1 MNNFTDTASSALHLD
16 IDSENRLRTKLD
28 DKRNDFN
35 FPIMIVNFP
44 FIWSNIP
51 AAPAYVP
58 IMISLI
64 EGCY

>member
-1 MNNFTDTASSALHLD
+1 MNNFTDTARSASHLN

-44 FIWSNIP
+44 FI
-51 AAPAYVP
+51 
-58 IMISLI
+58 
-64 EGCY
+64 